1 MLIAVWAS
9 MIASKFKRPSA
20 LYCQILGDAMSAETE
35 DMQHSIFYGAP
46 TRVSKVS

>member
-9 MIASKFKRPSA
+9 MFANKFEWPSA
-20 LYCQILGDAMSAETE
+20 LRWQILSLAMSAAAK
-35 DMQHSIFYGAP
+35 DMYHSIFYGAP